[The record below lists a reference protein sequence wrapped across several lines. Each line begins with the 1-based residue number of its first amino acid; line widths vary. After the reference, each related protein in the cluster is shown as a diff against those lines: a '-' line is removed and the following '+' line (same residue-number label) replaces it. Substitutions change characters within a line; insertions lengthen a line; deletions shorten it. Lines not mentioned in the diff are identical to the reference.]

1 MGLNGEVLKSA
12 SLNLFCL
19 QQKVS
24 SLTTCKKWVQHYTI
38 FGHINP
44 KRATGNHCVEREL
57 LGECLVH
64 YAVYW
69 MVYLKATIDKVR
81 AYLFNLQAPD
91 NQQPPFSQSQVA
103 CIGKLL
109 QLLQKVGITTCNCS
123 YFLIDQKK
131 RNLFHMGRTIW
142 DCQHKN

>member
-44 KRATGNHCVEREL
+44 KRATGNLHTEREL
-57 LGECLVH
+57 CDEWLV
-64 YAVYW
+64 YLSVYW
-69 MVYLKATIDKVR
+69 RVYPKQQLTRPGHTYSICNHQTIKGHHLVSYRLLAQKTPDVLKSWEC
-81 AYLFNLQAPD
+81 NLQL
-91 NQQPPFSQSQVA
+91 
-103 CIGKLL
+103 CLL
-109 QLLQKVGITTCNCS
+109 P
-123 YFLIDQKK
+123 
-131 RNLFHMGRTIW
+131 H
-142 DCQHKN
+142 